1 MTINFTLI
9 IQFLHFF
16 IAYLIISRILLKP
29 AIAII
34 QQEKKTENQLLLFAQ
49 SEELAIK
56 EKKAYQDVLWK
67 NAFNEFSVNKPDLEK
82 EQKNIIAW
90 RTPKPIS
97 ISKEEI
103 LKTKNKLIDFVVS
116 RVRNVQ

>member
-29 AIAII
+29 TIAII
-34 QQEKKTENQLLLFAQ
+34 QQEEKTKNQLLLFAQ

-56 EKKAYQDVLWK
+56 EKKTYQYVLWEE
-67 NAFNEFSVNKPDLEK
+67 AFNEFAVNKPDLEK
-82 EQKNIIAW
+82 DQKNLITW
-90 RTPKPIS
+90 RTPKQIL
-97 ISKEEI
+97 ISKEEV